1 MLTILINKNKMI
13 SAVSTFFLLVIFSV
27 ATLLSTA
34 SAQEKPARI
43 AIVIDDIGYRYT
55 DRHALSLPGA
65 ITYSILPHTPYGK
78 KLAME
83 ANAKHKEVLLHIPM
97 EAENGKKLG
106 PGALTSSMNKAQIY
120 ASLGKSLAEIP
131 FAIGINNHMG
141 SHLTQLVEPMSWTMG
156 FLKQHHLLFL
166 DSKTSPYSK
175 ARSIAE
181 KLGVPVKGRHI
192 FLDNQLTENYINK
205 QFHSLIKYAQ
215 SERTA
220 IAIAH
225 PHPETVQALLRL
237 IPTLQQ
243 KNIEL
248 VPLSALYSIPTNN
261 QIRGMRSEK

>member
-1 MLTILINKNKMI
+1 MI

-27 ATLLSTA
+27 TALLSAA
-34 SAQEKPARI
+34 SAQEKSAQI
-43 AIVIDDIGYRYT
+43 AIVIDDLGYRSS
-55 DRHALSLPGA
+55 DKQVLLLPGA

-83 ANAKHKEVLLHIPM
+83 ANANRKEVLLHIPM

-106 PGALTSSMNKAQIY
+106 PGALTSTMNKAEIY
-120 ASLGKSLAEIP
+120 ASLNKSLAEVP

-141 SHLTQLVEPMSWTMG
+141 SYLTQLAEPMSWTMG
-156 FLKQHHLLFL
+156 FLKQHNLLFL

-175 ARSIAE
+175 ASLIAK

-205 QFHSLIKYAQ
+205 QFQSLIKHAKSQ
-215 SERTA
+215 RTA

-225 PHPETVQALLRL
+225 PHPETIQALLRL

-243 KNIEL
+243 NNIEL
-248 VPLSALYSIPTNN
+248 VPLSTLYSIPKNN
-261 QIRGMRSEK
+261 QIQVANSE